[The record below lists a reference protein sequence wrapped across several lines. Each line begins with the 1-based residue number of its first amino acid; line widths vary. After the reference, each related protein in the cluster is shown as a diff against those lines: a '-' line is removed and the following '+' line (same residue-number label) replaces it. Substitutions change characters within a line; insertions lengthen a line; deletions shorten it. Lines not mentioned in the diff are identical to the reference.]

1 MGRTVDRVPGRGLAR
16 PVEAVAPDLGL
27 PGAQRI
33 EQLVAAGIG
42 EQMGQLRHAGVVAG
56 DRRIDGQVGGIDDVG
71 QARRVGRLRIEGL
84 HHAKARRIID
94 PEARLAAQRRQQGRE
109 QLALLGRVAGHH
121 GHAVVSARSQRGHGV
136 GGQQQ
141 AVGNRS
147 RARQALGHQGLQ
159 QHARILAAQVGR
171 DLRRCP
177 AGSHRGRSRHIGSQP
192 IGHHQM
198 GQQQRGLGGVG
209 RSRLERGQHAG
220 RQVGRQRQPAADGHQ
235 PVEQA
240 ARRLGRQ
247 QRQHIGGPR
256 RLAHE
261 RDIARIAAKARDI
274 ALHKAQRLQVVQQRE
289 VARGR
294 RAGLHLRHVHV
305 AQDVQPVVGRHHHGI
320 GGACQGRAVIQR
332 IGRIA
337 RDGAAAVDEH
347 QHRQLLGT
355 AGRAP
360 DVERQAV
367 LAAHGL
373 AQGGGDGV
381 VEAVVGA
388 RAVHAPDLQA
398 GIAELARLAH
408 ALPGLGLGRRLPAQR
423 AHGRLGKGHALPV
436 IGARGGAVVHAAQ
449 GAVGRLA
456 QFGTAAARAA
466 AGREPQSH

>member
-1 MGRTVDRVPGRGLAR
+1 MGRAVDRVPGRGLAR

-27 PGAQRI
+27 LGAQRS
-33 EQLVAAGIG
+33 EQLVAAGVG
-42 EQMGQLRHAGVVAG
+42 EQVRQLRHAGVVAG

-71 QARRVGRLRIEGL
+71 QARRVGRLRIKGL

-94 PEARLAAQRRQQGRE
+94 PEARLAAQRRQQRRE

-121 GHAVVSARSQRGHGV
+121 RHAVVSARSQRSHGV

-141 AVGNRS
+141 PVGNRAC
-147 RARQALGHQGLQ
+147 ARQSLGHQGLQ
-159 QHARILAAQVGR
+159 QHTRILAAQIGR
-171 DLRRCP
+171 NLRRRP
-177 AGSHRGRSRHIGSQP
+177 AGRHRGRSRHIGSQP

-209 RSRLERGQHAG
+209 RSRLERRQHAG
-220 RQVGRQRQPAADGHQ
+220 RQVGGQRQPAADRHQ

-240 ARRLGRQ
+240 ARRFGRQ
-247 QRQHIGGPR
+247 QRQHIGGAC

-261 RDIARIAAKARDI
+261 RDIARITTKARDV
-274 ALHKAQRLQVVQQRE
+274 ALHKAQGLQVVQQRE

-305 AQDVQPVVGRHHHGI
+305 AQDVQPVIGRHHHGI
-320 GGACQGRAVIQR
+320 GGTRQGRAVIQR

-388 RAVHAPDLQA
+388 GAVHAPNLQA

-436 IGARGGAVVHAAQ
+436 IGACGSAIVHATQ

-456 QFGTAAARAA
+456 QLGARATRA
-466 AGREPQSH
+466 TAGREPQSH